1 MSKVF
6 DWFKRS
12 EGEWISNR
20 RYYYE
25 SSGKNQLVK
34 SDLLVELSDAES
46 GEFRVK
52 LIWDS
57 TGDSSSQGEM
67 ICEFDSDSSTLY
79 RNIGYMTSSPT
90 NSHVT
95 MLDDDT
101 ILFKTE
107 YDGMVFREEIRL
119 IDEDIRLRQ
128 TLGWKNNTVML
139 AGQYYEKRKNAKS
152 FSSI

>member
-12 EGEWISNR
+12 EGQWVSNR

-34 SDLLVELSDAES
+34 SDLAVQLSES
-46 GEFRVK
+46 ESKEFKVK

-57 TGDSSSQGEM
+57 TGDVSSQGEM
-67 ICEFDSDSSTLY
+67 LCEFDSDSYILH
-79 RNIGYMTSSPT
+79 RNIGYMTSDPT
-90 NSHVT
+90 ESHVT
-95 MLDDDT
+95 MLDEDT

-139 AGQYYEKRKNAKS
+139 AGQYYEKRKNA
-152 FSSI
+152 

>member
-34 SDLLVELSDAES
+34 SDLAVELTES
-46 GEFRVK
+46 KDNEFKVK

-57 TGDSSSQGEM
+57 TGDISSNGEM
-67 ICEFDSDSSTLY
+67 LCEFDSDNSILH
-79 RNIGYMTSSPT
+79 RNVGYMTSDPT
-90 NSHVT
+90 DSYVT
-95 MLDDDT
+95 MLDEDT

-128 TLGWKNNTVML
+128 TLGWKNSTVIL
-139 AGQYYEKRKNAKS
+139 AGQYYEKRKNA
-152 FSSI
+152 